1 MTRPSALRRPYTAS
15 LATILLLA
23 LVMLPSAV
31 GIAASAAWN
40 ADTRPVVGL
49 DMRLQTQPSSCG
61 PALIA
66 ALSTLHG
73 RPLDESHVLAK
84 ASMGEDGVSL
94 AEFARLASLHDL
106 DGAWYRVERDRLEQ
120 LPLPYVAHL
129 DTVAGGHYVAIVAVG
144 GGAVVV
150 LDPAV
155 GAVVGPAASLLG
167 RFSGRVFL
175 LDGVTRRAS

>member
-1 MTRPSALRRPYTAS
+1 MAP
-15 LATILLLA
+15 LATMLLLA

-40 ADTRPVVGL
+40 AETRPVVGL
-49 DMRLQTQPSSCG
+49 DIQLQTQPASCG

-66 ALSTLHG
+66 VLSTLRG
-73 RPLDESHVLAK
+73 RPVAEAHVLAK

-106 DGAWYRVERDRLEQ
+106 DGAWYRVERDRLEK

-129 DTVAGGHYVAIVAVG
+129 ATADGGHYVAIVAAG

-155 GAVVGPAASLLG
+155 GAVVGPAATLLRG
-167 RFSGRVFL
+167 FSGRVFL